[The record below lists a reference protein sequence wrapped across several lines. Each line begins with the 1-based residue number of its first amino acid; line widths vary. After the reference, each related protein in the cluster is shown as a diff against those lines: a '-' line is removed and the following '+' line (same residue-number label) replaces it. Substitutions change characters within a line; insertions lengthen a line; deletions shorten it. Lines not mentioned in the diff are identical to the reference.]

1 MTEEQKIRF
10 HKFCDGLDKA
20 EAEKNLGSYDNM
32 CSWLRRDHYS
42 FYLQV
47 KDNLWELWEEVK
59 QIASDILEG
68 LGKVSAA
75 AVITPIVGVYEGV
88 KEGFENGLEA
98 GVKKGFK
105 AMGNI
110 LDDIFS

>member
-1 MTEEQKIRF
+1 MTEAQKIKF
-10 HKFCDGLDKA
+10 HRMCDEMDKQTA
-20 EAEKNLGSYDNM
+20 QTNLGSYNNM
-32 CSWLRRDHYS
+32 CDWLRRDHYY

-59 QIASDILEG
+59 QIAADILEG

-75 AVITPIVGVYEGV
+75 AVITPIVGVYEGF